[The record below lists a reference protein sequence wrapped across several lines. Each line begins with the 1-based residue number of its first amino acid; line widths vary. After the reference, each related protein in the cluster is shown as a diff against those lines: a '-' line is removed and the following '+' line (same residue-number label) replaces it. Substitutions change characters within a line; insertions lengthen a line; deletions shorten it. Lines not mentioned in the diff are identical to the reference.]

1 MRLLLPAQLV
11 TLCLLSQA
19 SGILSFAPFSN
30 TQTCQFMKTH
40 GLPSNNQE
48 TSVRK
53 NHRTKQLA
61 LHCEQQNRRDL
72 LGSIVSAV
80 SVSSSI
86 LILPHEAYASA
97 EKDSSKKPFA
107 PVETLLPAVRVKLSI
122 ETAISLTNSLRV
134 DDANANA
141 NAKTNANANVNVET
155 IQELE
160 NILIKPQNY
169 VQKLE
174 LQGVP
179 SKPADLYLDSYKP
192 MKGDLPFQRNLIK
205 NGDVRTWKQLK
216 KREKEQE
223 RSNEIR
229 AALNAYTDA
238 LSFSGDSYMLNVDKA
253 TRSSMVRED
262 RLPDVKQV
270 ITSDMGMRYLYR
282 NQILT
287 AMDDVKAEMEYQ
299 AAHLDEFDESELRNL
314 LVLTGNAMDR
324 WFSLIDPSDVKE
336 AFDYVHDRDAL

>member
-53 NHRTKQLA
+53 KYRTLV
-61 LHCEQQNRRDL
+61 LYCEQQNRRDL

-80 SVSSSI
+80 SVSVSSSV
-86 LILPHEAYASA
+86 LMLPHGAYASV

-122 ETAISLTNSLRV
+122 ETAISLTNSLRA

-141 NAKTNANANVNVET
+141 NANVET

-314 LVLTGNAMDR
+314 LVLAGNAMDR